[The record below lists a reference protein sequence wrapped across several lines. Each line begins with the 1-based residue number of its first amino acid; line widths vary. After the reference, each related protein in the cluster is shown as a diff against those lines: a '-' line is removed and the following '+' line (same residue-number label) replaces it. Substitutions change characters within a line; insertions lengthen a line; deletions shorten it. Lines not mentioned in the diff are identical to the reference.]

1 MTDIEIIYKCVLDK
15 TYHNKVEF
23 LLEIS
28 KVSDRKLITGL
39 LIDLTIR
46 SKEYKIDRSEAL
58 QICSEVLSSDE
69 LNTEYIKDSI
79 NYYNELVV
87 EINQKSLSKNNFL
100 VEFLSTIRENDYSF
114 DEKDIK
120 HLLIENKE
128 HLHDLKDILLENE
141 LYELIPL
148 IDKYI

>member
-114 DEKDIK
+114 NEKDIK